1 MKARRK
7 WQSIIHVKKEK
18 TISLE
23 LYTQQN
29 YLSEIK
35 RKSRHSQIKNRI
47 TESTFKH
54 MYVMFKVPNGH
65 SRGHAG
71 RTARSTSLR

>member
-1 MKARRK
+1 MKARSK

-35 RKSRHSQIKNRI
+35 RNQGILKL
-47 TESTFKH
+47 
-54 MYVMFKVPNGH
+54 
-65 SRGHAG
+65 
-71 RTARSTSLR
+71 RTG